1 MPFVTDHRSLRRVRL
16 LARGAP
22 PAVAAHCCA
31 VIGAVGCFV
40 AATMWYAVFTTKAN
54 RQFTLGAMLALQ
66 PINAYIQVTWP
77 FNDPPPDPM
86 KMEMPWPM
94 VVLPAVTCLVAL
106 LVGEAD
112 AKSHDA

>member
-1 MPFVTDHRSLRRVRL
+1 
-16 LARGAP
+16 
-22 PAVAAHCCA
+22 
-31 VIGAVGCFV
+31 
-40 AATMWYAVFTTKAN
+40 MWHAVFTTKAN
-54 RQFTLGAMLALQ
+54 RQFALSAMLAIQ
-66 PINAYIQVTWP
+66 TPIAVYIQITWP

-94 VVLPAVTCLVAL
+94 VVLPGVTCLAAL